1 MTVEN
6 AFLFL
11 EQALTDKNLQ
21 AAIEQAT
28 SGRSP
33 RAAAVAM
40 AGVGRK
46 NGFDFQ
52 ADDLLEVRSCVRA
65 GMMQAGTMDGE
76 LSDEDL
82 SKVAGGLPLVH
93 VHAQTAALDRASS
106 MLEQFQATRRNGSM
120 NGKAALDR
128 WLTAQPAGA
137 VSRS

>member
-1 MTVEN
+1 MSVEN

-28 SGRSP
+28 NGRSP

-40 AGVGRK
+40 AGVGRR

-65 GMMQAGTMDGE
+65 SMMQAGTMDGE
-76 LSDEDL
+76 LSEEDL
-82 SKVAGGLPLVH
+82 GKVTGGLALSQ
-93 VHAQTAALDRASS
+93 VHAQTLVLDRATS
-106 MLEQFQATRRNGSM
+106 MLGKLRGTLANGAM
-120 NGKAALDR
+120 NGKSALNG
-128 WLTAQPAGA
+128 WLVSAGVTPRA
-137 VSRS
+137 